1 MNKQEI
7 NIFDLVMVVLHKWW
21 VVLIFMVIFIGSAI
35 IKDSFLATPM
45 YTARGSIYITVDNSD
60 KLINSG
66 GYTDLLYAQEL
77 VDSYI
82 EILSSNTF
90 YKSVS
95 AESGLDY
102 GFGSIA
108 SMISI
113 SAINETEVL
122 EIRCTNSNPEH
133 AAIIVETVLNNA
145 QSEVARVITGGSAKI
160 IDHPEVPSSP
170 SSPNVQRDAIVY
182 AFIGILI
189 SAALIIVFEVLDDRV
204 KDPFSLKERFDIPI
218 LSELPTF
225 AAIETDTNK

>member
-7 NIFDLVMVVLHKWW
+7 NIFDLVLVVLRKWW
-21 VVLIFMVIFIGSAI
+21 VVLIVMVLFMSTAI
-35 IKDSFLATPM
+35 VKDTFLATPM

-60 KLINSG
+60 ELINSG
-66 GYTDLLYAQEL
+66 GYSDLLYAKEI

-90 YKSVS
+90 YKSIS

-102 GFGSIA
+102 SYGSIA
-108 SMISI
+108 SMVSI
-113 SAINETEVL
+113 SARNETEVL
-122 EIRCTNSNPEH
+122 EVRCSNSNPEH

-160 IDHPEVPSSP
+160 IDHPEIPVRP
-170 SSPNVQRDAIVY
+170 SSPNVQRDAILF
-182 AFIGILI
+182 AFIGILL
-189 SAALIIVFEVLDDRV
+189 SAALIIVFDVLDDRV

-218 LSELPTF
+218 LSELPAF
-225 AAIETDTNK
+225 ATVETETKK